1 MTDVSQHLLT
11 LNICYMPGTLD
22 FIILMSPNLERYVP
36 LFLLYRL
43 KYSLAKSVNLPGPIV
58 SKW

>member
-1 MTDVSQHLLT
+1 MTDASQHLLT
-11 LNICYMPGTLD
+11 LNICYMLGTLALNVL
-22 FIILMSPNLERYVP
+22 ISPNLERYV
-36 LFLLYRL
+36 LLSLLYRL